1 MGLFLWPRGSGYENR
16 LFFKMA
22 EDLAQ
27 VDDQEIQHCFDTAVG
42 IARNA
47 GEVIA
52 SLKCIIGKY
61 GRTSSKVCWELENL
75 ALTTSTSF
83 FCRLICRVLVT
94 CSLSFRMRPK
104 DMSEIQAI

>member
-1 MGLFLWPRGSGYENR
+1 MNNDAGFKRRFSLGGHFDLFLWPRGSGYENR

-22 EDLAQ
+22 EDLVQ
-27 VDDQEIQHCFDTAVG
+27 VDDQEIQHCFDTAVR

-83 FCRLICRVLVT
+83 FCWLIFSSACH
-94 CSLSFRMRPK
+94 M
-104 DMSEIQAI
+104 